1 MVPGEAGRK
10 SASEPKEMTDRVDFY
25 TVLGVARSASAEEL
39 KKAYKKQAMI
49 YHPDRHSNASGRPSG
64 NRPPLCPTIAN
75 RELRTLARPDLISAI
90 HHRCRGGAQEGRRAL
105 QARDGGERCLTGGGQ
120 GSTSVWVGLGK
131 AVEKPVCM
139 LSCRT
144 P

>member
-25 TVLGVARSASAEEL
+25 TVLGVARSASAEDL

-64 NRPPLCPTIAN
+64 NRPPLCPTMAN
-75 RELRTLARPDLISAI
+75 RELRTLARPI
-90 HHRCRGGAQEGRRAL
+90 
-105 QARDGGERCLTGGGQ
+105 
-120 GSTSVWVGLGK
+120 
-131 AVEKPVCM
+131 
-139 LSCRT
+139 
-144 P
+144 